1 MSEYVI
7 DSNDVC
13 SMVLVKLLRIWR
25 NASPGDIVVVRTP
38 WEGAA
43 SELGKWCTETGNTF
57 LSVQRE
63 GGRYVVR
70 LRLEGKFT

>member
-1 MSEYVI
+1 MTEHVI

-25 NASPGDIVVVRTP
+25 TATPGDVVIVRTP

-43 SELGKWCTETGNTF
+43 SELGKWCNETGNKV
-57 LSVQRE
+57 LSVDKD
-63 GGRYVVR
+63 GSKYVVKM
-70 LRLEGKFT
+70 RLESRFN